1 MYKNYQKVIFLIFL
15 NIIIVVKNMHI
26 INSIRSYISDEE
38 FKITILKD
46 KINIV
51 NYTSIGAIDDNKVM
65 IKYDNGYVQ
74 ITDMITTEAIDKIV
88 LKADTLLKR

>member
-1 MYKNYQKVIFLIFL
+1 
-15 NIIIVVKNMHI
+15 MHI

-65 IKYDNGYVQ
+65 IKYDNGYV
-74 ITDMITTEAIDKIV
+74 T
-88 LKADTLLKR
+88 LKGSNLVVSRLMNNEILISGNINSLEFR